1 MKIISLFGG
10 FEAGRMALD
19 KLGIVPTEYYS
30 AEVDKYAIKN
40 ASHNYPDII
49 HIGSVTEVDGT
60 KYRNFDLLIG

>member
-1 MKIISLFGG
+1 
-10 FEAGRMALD
+10 MALD